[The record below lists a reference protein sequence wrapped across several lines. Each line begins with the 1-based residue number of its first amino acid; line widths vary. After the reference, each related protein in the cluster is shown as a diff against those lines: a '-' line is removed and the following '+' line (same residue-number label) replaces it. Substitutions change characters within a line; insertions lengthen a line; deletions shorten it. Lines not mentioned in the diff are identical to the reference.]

1 MDNKTFH
8 YSYSPTERLEIEA
21 IRKKYTCC
29 DEEGLARKIK
39 KLDNETESSCAAVST
54 VYGMLFAVIF
64 GIGIA
69 LCIIKHLYLP
79 GAFLITIG
87 IIGMGTTPFVNN
99 RVREKTKQ
107 KSAKKILELCDE
119 YLKNNTH

>member
-21 IRKKYTCC
+21 IRKKYAPCNE
-29 DEEGLARKIK
+29 DGLARKIK
-39 KLDNETESSCAAVST
+39 KLDNKIESSCAAVSIIF
-54 VYGMLFAVIF
+54 GMSFAIIF
-64 GIGIA
+64 GIGTA
-69 LCIIKHLYLP
+69 LCLIKHMYLP

-87 IIGMGTTPFVNN
+87 IIGMGTTPFINN
-99 RVREKTKQ
+99 KIKEKTKQ

-119 YLKNNTH
+119 YLKTNTH